1 MTRFSL
7 SLPRHC
13 ITNSVRFSLRKIVVF
28 NSVVHRY
35 YIRLYISILFFFI
48 FIFLARIEQCLLLL
62 LLSYG
67 CFWLLLLCAVVD
79 LNRFIYNVRFT
90 LRIFFLM
97 KMLFDS
103 VNSVKTHWTSRMG
116 RKLSLQ
122 QISCWFYVKMAC
134 GKLLLIILW
143 VFSLIVMKN
152 EFYAGWQFFFSIFAP
167 LRYKEIL

>member
-1 MTRFSL
+1 MYSIQWFIGIIFVS
-7 SLPRHC
+7 
-13 ITNSVRFSLRKIVVF
+13 
-28 NSVVHRY
+28 
-35 YIRLYISILFFFI
+35 ISPFCFFFI
-48 FIFLARIEQCLLLL
+48 FIFLARVEQCLLLL

-79 LNRFIYNVRFT
+79 LNRFIYNVRFA
-90 LRIFFLM
+90 LRIVFLM